1 MKVKR
6 APQTPTDVQ
15 PLTPT
20 DEEILRTLSTYRYMT
35 ALDVAYSLFSPN
47 SLSHVRRLLAALA
60 GGRDYQE
67 RQFLYRFPLPSAKA
81 GNRERVY
88 TLGAA
93 GREVVESLG
102 VPVEWYYRPS
112 KVGRLS
118 HSHLA
123 HQLLLTRFVV
133 AACSWASKEPEYRL
147 ADVWLSYDIAKSMAS
162 LAGEH
167 GRRAAAVIPDGW
179 LQFERVA
186 DGAHVPILVEIDRGS
201 EYQERFKNHIRARLE
216 FIRSGDYERV
226 FDTPAVIIAYATTG
240 QVQAY
245 ADTRRKT
252 MGAWTMEVLAELEI
266 ESWASVF
273 RVTTVTYE
281 TLYEDAQALFT
292 APVWYRPDSPTPVRL
307 IAPSHCTVVYSNSAD
322 NSITSKT
329 G

>member
-6 APQTPTDVQ
+6 APQTPTAVQ
-15 PLTPT
+15 PLTPI

-81 GNRERVY
+81 GNRERIY

-147 ADVWLSYDIAKSMAS
+147 ADVWLSSDIAKSMAA

-167 GRRAAAVIPDGW
+167 GRRAASVIPDGW
-179 LQFERVA
+179 LQFERIA
-186 DGAHVPILVEIDRGS
+186 DGVHVPILVEIDRGS

-226 FDTPAVIIAYATTG
+226 FDTPAVMIAYATTG

-252 MGAWTMEVLAELEI
+252 MGAWTMDVLAELEL

-281 TLYEDAQALFT
+281 TLYEDVQALFT

-307 IAPSHCTVVYSNSAD
+307 IPP
-322 NSITSKT
+322 
-329 G
+329 